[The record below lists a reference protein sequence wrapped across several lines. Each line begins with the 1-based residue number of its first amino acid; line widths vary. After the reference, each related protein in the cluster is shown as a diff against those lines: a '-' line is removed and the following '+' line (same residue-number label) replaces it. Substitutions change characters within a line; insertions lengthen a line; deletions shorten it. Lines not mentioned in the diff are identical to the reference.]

1 MTIRSNLVGINLNYF
16 VLFCADLMDLQQ
28 SFYQPEFGFHSD
40 EDESFKEKPSSIS
53 APSVA
58 SDNIDGCFDCNIC
71 LEAAHD
77 PVVSFC
83 GHLYCWP
90 CIYKWLEVQ
99 SSSPESDEQPKCP
112 VCKTCIS
119 NSSFIPLY
127 GRGTAAAPGSVAKK
141 GQFDLV
147 VPHRPAAVGNNT
159 LVTETQ
165 PHPHLFHPQP
175 EHGQHQHYFEPEQQ
189 GFHQQAY
196 LSHPFGNYATGS
208 SGFGNLGMT
217 STFSPTIEMFGEMV
231 FPGMFGS
238 SGTNLFTYSYPN
250 SYPPRNGSRRRIRR
264 QQMQVE
270 KSLSRVTLFLFFCL
284 LLCLLLF

>member
-1 MTIRSNLVGINLNYF
+1 
-16 VLFCADLMDLQQ
+16 MDSQQ
-28 SFYQPEFGFHSD
+28 SFYQPALGFHFD

-53 APSVA
+53 AASVA

-90 CIYKWLEVQ
+90 CIYKWLQVQ
-99 SSSPESDEQPKCP
+99 RSFPESDEQPKCP
-112 VCKTCIS
+112 VCKACIS
-119 NSSFIPLY
+119 TSSFIPLY
-127 GRGTAAAPGSVAKK
+127 GRGTAAAPGSEVKK
-141 GQFDLV
+141 CQFDLV
-147 VPHRPAAVGNNT
+147 VPHRPAAVGNDT
-159 LVTETQ
+159 LVSNAASISSHTETQ
-165 PHPHLFHPQP
+165 PRPDLFHPQP
-175 EHGQHQHYFEPEQQ
+175 EPFQQQQYFEPELQ

-196 LSHPFGNYATGS
+196 LSHPFGDYASTGS
-208 SGFGNLGMT
+208 SGFGTSAMT
-217 STFSPTIEMFGEMV
+217 STFSPTIVMFGEMV

-238 SGTNLFTYSYPN
+238 SGTNLFTYSNPN
-250 SYPPRNGSRRRIRR
+250 SYPPRNGSPTRIRR
-264 QQMQVE
+264 QQLQAE